1 MRTGISANTDLYRYV
16 YFIFRFL
23 SAQLP
28 FIPACGEAGGR
39 SRIESIILNYSE
51 FVLAADS
58 RRRHAFALALSLLF
72 APAVRAE
79 LSSVNEKSLKPMVV
93 IGSRFASDPDNSPV
107 GATVITADQIRAA
120 GVTNVNEA
128 IIKIGGVLGRQ
139 NLAGSPDAALDLRG
153 FGATSEQNL
162 VIMVDGVRLSEID
175 LGVAMLSSIPL
186 DSVERI
192 EIVRGGSSVMYGS
205 GATGGTIQ
213 VITKRAARSQQSG
226 SVFAGAGSYGNR
238 ELRVGL
244 NQGWDNFAFDI
255 NASTQA
261 ADNYR
266 RNSGFEQNLVSA
278 ALQRFND
285 HGRIGLRIDAANQ
298 ATGLPGS
305 LTLDE
310 FKADPRRSNKLQDSG
325 KIDMNR
331 ITLFAEQRIGTLD
344 FAVDFSNRSQH
355 SFANYVADGWLS
367 EYDSRSKQLSPRI
380 KHVSEIGGLRNEL
393 VVGVDLLRSERQYV
407 GSAADKQDSDA
418 IYLRNEIRSGRATY
432 AAGMRHENFRQLS
445 GTNVKKSGLN
455 AWELQGAFDLQKGI
469 NVYGKLGD
477 SYRVALVDENTGAT
491 STLAPQTSH
500 DLEVGANFSNAA
512 SKLTLAW
519 FRHQLTNEI
528 IFNPEAPTA
537 DIRFTGANVNLDPTT
552 RQGIELRLRHAL
564 TSTLAVN
571 ATLQHVD
578 VRFREGPLVGREVP
592 LVSPNSAAVRFN
604 WQPGTGHSANI
615 GWQWADSQRYGNDFA
630 NSCSSRIPAFSTLDA
645 RYALRRGKWEFAVIG
660 NNLTDHHYFS
670 TAYGSCRNGIYPDPG
685 RILRLTARR
694 DF

>member
-1 MRTGISANTDLYRYV
+1 
-16 YFIFRFL
+16 
-23 SAQLP
+23 
-28 FIPACGEAGGR
+28 
-39 SRIESIILNYSE
+39 
-51 FVLAADS
+51 
-58 RRRHAFALALSLLF
+58 
-72 APAVRAE
+72 
-79 LSSVNEKSLKPMVV
+79 MVV

-128 IIKIGGVLGRQ
+128 IIKIGGVLRRQ

-153 FGATSEQNL
+153 FGSTSEQNL
-162 VIMVDGVRLSEID
+162 VILVDGVRLSEID

-213 VITKRAARSQQSG
+213 VITKRAARNQQSG
-226 SVFAGAGSYGNR
+226 SVFASAGSYGNR

-244 NQGWDNFAFDI
+244 NQGWNNFAFDI

-261 ADNYR
+261 TDNYR

-355 SFANYVADGWLS
+355 SFANYVADGWTS
-367 EYDSRSKQLSPRI
+367 EYDSRSKQLSPRL
-380 KHVSEIGGLRNEL
+380 KHVSEFGGLRNEL
-393 VVGVDLLRSERQYV
+393 VAGVDLLRSERQYV

-418 IYLRNEIRSGRATY
+418 IYLRNEIRSGRATF

-445 GTNVKKSGLN
+445 GANVKKSGLN

-500 DLEVGANFSNAA
+500 DLEVGASFSSAV

-528 IFNPEAPTA
+528 IFNPDAPTA

-552 RQGIELRLRHAL
+552 RQGVELRLRHAL

-578 VRFREGPLVGREVP
+578 VRFREGSLVGREVP
-592 LVSPNSAAVRFN
+592 LVSPNTAAVRFN
-604 WQPGTGHSANI
+604 WQPGNGHSANL

-630 NSCSSRIPAFSTLDA
+630 NNCSSRIPAFSTLDA
-645 RYALRRGKWEFAVIG
+645 RYALRQGKWEFAVIG